1 MSIKSIER
9 RDASEKVYI
18 KKLQKEF
25 SSLKVSLE
33 NELNLIDFA
42 HVSTLSFGI
51 YDKILKSK
59 VEFNRKSSINF
70 YRKARLKTIPKKLF
84 LAFPSMYLPI
94 LKRNSLRKIR
104 TFVFHLSNL
113 NLPTIWP
120 ILNCFIDK
128 SVI

>member
-9 RDASEKVYI
+9 RYASEKVYI

-59 VEFNRKSSINF
+59 VEFNRKNSINL
-70 YRKARLKTIPKKLF
+70 YRKARLKKIPKKVIF
-84 LAFPSMYLPI
+84 SFSKYVLADIEKKLLAKDLNFC
-94 LKRNSLRKIR
+94 LRSK
-104 TFVFHLSNL
+104 
-113 NLPTIWP
+113 
-120 ILNCFIDK
+120 
-128 SVI
+128 

>member
-1 MSIKSIER
+1 MRQRKSTLR
-9 RDASEKVYI
+9 S
-18 KKLQKEF
+18 LQKEF

-70 YRKARLKTIPKKLF
+70 YRKARLKTIPKKVIF
-84 LAFPSMYLPI
+84 SFSKYVLADIKKKLLAKDLSFC
-94 LKRNSLRKIR
+94 LRSK
-104 TFVFHLSNL
+104 
-113 NLPTIWP
+113 
-120 ILNCFIDK
+120 
-128 SVI
+128 